1 MPQPKRILLIDD
13 DYDHL
18 LVCNL
23 LLQREGYRVLTMAG
37 CKEMDELIESVET
50 FRPDLIFMEH
60 DMRGICGTDL
70 TRMLKSRSTYAGI
83 PVIYFSGR
91 QDIVELTKQT
101 GANGYFQKPYEVDAL
116 LAFTRRYMS
125 AG

>member
-18 LVCNL
+18 LACNL
-23 LLQREGYRVLTMAG
+23 ILRREGYRVLTMAG
-37 CKEMDELIESVET
+37 CENMDELTDSVET

-70 TRMLKSRSTYAGI
+70 TRMLKSRPDYASI
-83 PVIYFSGR
+83 PIVYFSGR
-91 QDIVELTKQT
+91 QDIAALAEQT
-101 GANGYFQKPYEVDAL
+101 GANGYFRKPYQADGFLTA
-116 LAFTRRYMS
+116 TRRYLS
-125 AG
+125 A

>member
-1 MPQPKRILLIDD
+1 MPQQKRILLIDD

-23 LLQREGYRVLTMAG
+23 ILQREGYRVLTMAG
-37 CKEMDELIESVET
+37 CKEMDELTESVET

-70 TRMLKSRSTYAGI
+70 TRMLKSRPEYAGI
-83 PVIYFSGR
+83 PIIYFSGR

-101 GANGYFQKPYEVDAL
+101 GANGYFKKPYEVDGL
-116 LAFTRRYMS
+116 LAVTRRYMS
-125 AG
+125 AS